1 MKKRILLLVLCAAL
15 LATCAINPVT
25 GKKELS
31 FYSEQGEI
39 ELGKETDKQ
48 VCDQYGVYGDA
59 ALSAYISA
67 VGNRMVPYSHRPQLH
82 YSFRVLDTSVVN
94 AFAAPGGYIYV
105 TRGALALINS
115 ESELA
120 VILGHELGHVAA
132 RHTIRRMSEMILIQV
147 GLAVAGTISKTM
159 AEISGV
165 ASIGVQ
171 LLYLK
176 FSRDDE
182 NQADA
187 LGVQYARGA
196 SFNPGQLI
204 NFFASLQKMGDMSGQ
219 SSLPG
224 FLSTHPLNSDRIKN
238 ITKMLT
244 AGDASLVVKRDAYLQ
259 SINNIVYGDDPR
271 QGYVEGNAFYHPS
284 LRFVFDIPAGWKT
297 QNTPSQV
304 TLVSQDEQ
312 AALVLATEKSNED
325 LKTYAG
331 RKATELQGGQL
342 LGEQSQVLNGLATYH
357 RLYDLA
363 RQDSSTLRVRL
374 SFIRKAGFIYTLA
387 AVSTTATFGTYDASF
402 QGVLRSFKDLT
413 DAAHINRAPRRLK
426 LVRAGGGQTLQALF
440 QTSGMNKDMW
450 PKMALLNEMELKDL
464 PKSGQW
470 VKIIQ

>member
-1 MKKRILLLVLCAAL
+1 MKRVLILVLCAAL
-15 LATCAINPVT
+15 LATCAVNPVT

-48 VCDQYGVYGDA
+48 VCGQYGVYGDA
-59 ALSAYISA
+59 ALSVYVSG

-82 YSFRVLDTSVVN
+82 YSFQVLDTSVVN
-94 AFAAPGGYIYV
+94 AFAAPGGYVYI
-105 TRGALALINS
+105 TRGALALINT

-147 GLAVAGTISKTM
+147 GLAVAGSISKTL

-182 NQADA
+182 NQADS
-187 LGVQYARGA
+187 LGVQYSRGA
-196 SFNPGQLI
+196 GYNPGQMV
-204 NFFASLQKMGDMSGQ
+204 NFFASLQRMGDMSGQ

-224 FLSTHPLNSDRIKN
+224 FLSTHPLNGERIQN

-244 AGDASLVVKRDAYLQ
+244 AADASLAVKRDAYLQ
-259 SINNIVYGDDPR
+259 SINNIVYGNDPR
-271 QGYVEGNAFYHPS
+271 QGYVENNAFYHPGQ
-284 LRFVFDIPAGWKT
+284 RFVFEIPAGWKA

-312 AALVLATEKSNED
+312 AALVLGAEKSAED

-342 LGEQSQVLNGLATYH
+342 LGEQSLLLNGLSSYH

-374 SFIRKAGFIYTLA
+374 SFISKAGFIYTLA
-387 AVSTTATFGTYDASF
+387 AVSTASTFGTYDTSF
-402 QGVLRSFKDLT
+402 QKVLRSFKVLT

-440 QTSGMNKDMW
+440 QASGMPKDSW
-450 PKMALLNEMELKDL
+450 ANMALLNEMELKDV

-470 VKIIQ
+470 LKIIQ